1 MARSKKPAQETKL
14 PLEVDTSGLMETK
27 LTRSEAIEL
36 MLQQAVEQVE
46 TRTKEIETRLRE
58 LCVITPEQV
67 QDLLGAVHKEVLVHH
82 RDYDNAD
89 AQVSIHVPYDSCM
102 TPQWLKDG
110 LIEYKALNEEK
121 RRLYDVHRVLI
132 DRGKA
137 KLAIMKQVLE
147 GSSEGRA
154 FLKQI
159 ETMSVALNGKLF
171 ANAGGPKL
179 PQLTTT
185 TTITEVV
192 KVTVEG

>member
-1 MARSKKPAQETKL
+1 MAKSKKPTQETKL
-14 PLEVDTSGLMETK
+14 PLEVDTSGLLETK

-36 MLQQAVEQVE
+36 MLQQAMEQVE
-46 TRTKEIETRLRE
+46 TRTKENRARLLKLRD
-58 LCVITPEQV
+58 ITFEQV
-67 QDLLGAVHKEVLVHH
+67 QDLLGVVPDAAEVHYKN
-82 RDYDNAD
+82 YDNKTV
-89 AQVSIHVPYDSCM
+89 QITLTIPYDSSV
-102 TPQWLKDG
+102 TLQWLKDG
-110 LIEYKALNEEK
+110 QTEYKALNEENDK
-121 RRLYDVHRVLI
+121 LYDVHRVLA

-147 GSSEGRA
+147 GSSEGRV

-171 ANAGGPKL
+171 ANAGKPSE